1 VAVPSVLESVCTR
14 SSTLTGGLDSVN
26 EGIKGLS
33 ILGLP
38 GLSLGNLSVLPGNL
52 SDEYNCP
59 AL

>member
-1 VAVPSVLESVCTR
+1 MLESVCTR